1 MPKMPDFPLHL
12 TASPEAAGQRLDQ
25 YLATQLSDVNQTE
38 VSRARVQ
45 QLIEKGAGKSLQKLL
60 K

>member
-1 MPKMPDFPLHL
+1 MLDFPITL

-25 YLATQLSDVNQTE
+25 YLAAQLSE

-45 QLIEKGAGKSLQKLL
+45 QLIAKGEENLYGV
-60 K
+60 